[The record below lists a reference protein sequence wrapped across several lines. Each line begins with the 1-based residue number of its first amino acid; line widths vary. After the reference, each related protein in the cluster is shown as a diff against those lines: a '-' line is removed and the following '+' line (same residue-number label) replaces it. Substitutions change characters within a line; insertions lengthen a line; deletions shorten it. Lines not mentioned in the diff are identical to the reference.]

1 VAQSSDELI
10 KREIADKVGSVK
22 SEFKLRVFPSGSN
35 KDQELFSQGGLTFG
49 VNGVSYGSCD
59 AAWCIEANWVDM
71 NDKREYPIRPILALE
86 GTNALNTGSGGNA
99 QYQRFHHAL
108 GAVRN
113 GIIGVY
119 YLRRGTQNIRPEL
132 HAMSVAASS
141 IEGTPYIVTD
151 DLELVKTLISSADNQ
166 DKFTNKVNEALKK
179 SSLIFDEYFDQRF
192 GDWNTFAKKR
202 STILI
207 GDTAIKHA
215 GRMKRN
221 FTDGSQRAGH
231 IAVGEMYLTKYLFPK
246 HKVDYLWPRMSRADV
261 LELDNRKSSDKEWA
275 LLRSEPHVRI
285 VTREEVS
292 GLEKAL
298 RNDLFEMRDEP
309 LKGSAMSAYSRIAML
324 IQTGLETGKYAIEL
338 D

>member
-1 VAQSSDELI
+1 MAQSSDELI
-10 KREIADKVGSVK
+10 KREIADKVGAVK
-22 SEFKLRVFPSGSN
+22 DDFQLRIFPSGSN
-35 KDQELFSQGGLTFG
+35 QDQKMFSQGGLTFG
-49 VNGVSYGSCD
+49 IDGVSYGSCD
-59 AAWCIEANWVDM
+59 AAWCVESNWVDQ
-71 NDKREYPIRPILALE
+71 NDQNEYPIRPILALE

-119 YLRRGTQNIRPEL
+119 YLRRGTQKIRPEL
-132 HAMSVAASS
+132 HAMSVAASAV
-141 IEGTPYIVTD
+141 EGTPYIVTD
-151 DLELVKTLISSADNQ
+151 DLELIKNLISRSDDH
-166 DKFTNKVNEALKK
+166 DKFDETVNDALTQ
-179 SSLIFDEYFDQRF
+179 SNLIFQKYFEQRF

-207 GDTAIKHA
+207 DGTAVKHA

-246 HKVDYLWPRMSRADV
+246 YKVDYLWPRMTREDV
-261 LELDNRKSSDKEWA
+261 LELDSRKSTDKEWA
-275 LLRSEPHVRI
+275 LLRSEPRVRI
-285 VTREEVS
+285 VTRDEVA
-292 GLEKAL
+292 GLENTL
-298 RNDLFEMRDEP
+298 RNDLYKMRDEP
-309 LKGSAMSAYSRIAML
+309 LKGSAMTAYAHIAML